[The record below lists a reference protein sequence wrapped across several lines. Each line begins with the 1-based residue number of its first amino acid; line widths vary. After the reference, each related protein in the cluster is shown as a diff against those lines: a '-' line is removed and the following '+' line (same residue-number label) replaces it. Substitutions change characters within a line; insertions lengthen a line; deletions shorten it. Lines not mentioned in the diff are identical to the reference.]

1 MKEKIKEIKG
11 VKGCEVVDVEELW
24 DRFKYLIFLI
34 RVIEGEKMK
43 WYEMLGWTL
52 VFVTFGL
59 LILRVLGVV

>member
-1 MKEKIKEIKG
+1 MLLML
-11 VKGCEVVDVEELW
+11 EELW